1 MTDDNKLQQLVLAAY
16 IRLQNAIRSI
26 NTGSDDASEGRYT
39 YRVIHKEDELEVAS
53 KLLETVLKEF
63 IDEALLTDYMTQ
75 QELWKA
81 RLEEKANNEK

>member
-16 IRLQNAIRSI
+16 MRIQNAIRSI
-26 NTGSDDASEGRYT
+26 HITIDMEGDRYT
-39 YRVIHKEDELEVAS
+39 CIGNPEELGAAS
-53 KLLETVLKEF
+53 KVLETVLKEF

-81 RLEEKANNEK
+81 RLEEKDNNEK